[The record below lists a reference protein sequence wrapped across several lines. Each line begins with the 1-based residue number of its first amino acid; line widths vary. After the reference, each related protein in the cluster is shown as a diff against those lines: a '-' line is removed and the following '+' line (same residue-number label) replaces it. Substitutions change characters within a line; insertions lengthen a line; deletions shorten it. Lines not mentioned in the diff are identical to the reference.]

1 MEQFQRILVGVET
14 LEATSHDPL
23 AHAVQLAQEHQATLL
38 IAFMMDTKGYSPFER
53 MDPNGFRR
61 LQAQASSQLQR
72 LKEWAVEQ
80 GVPQVETIME
90 PGLPKRD
97 IGKICARYETD
108 LVVLG
113 ESGASKIDR
122 AFLGNTAKS
131 VQKKVDC
138 NVKVIST

>member
-1 MEQFQRILVGVET
+1 MEQFHRILVGVET

-23 AHAVQLAQEHQATLL
+23 AQAVQLAQEHQATLL
-38 IAFMMDTKGYSPFER
+38 IAFMMDTKGYTSFER

-61 LQAQASSQLQR
+61 LQDQASSQLQR
-72 LKEWAVEQ
+72 SKEWAVEQ
-80 GVPQVETIME
+80 GVPHVETVME

-97 IGKICARYETD
+97 IGKLCARYETD

-122 AFLGNTAKS
+122 ALLGNTAKS
-131 VQKKVDC
+131 VRKKVDC